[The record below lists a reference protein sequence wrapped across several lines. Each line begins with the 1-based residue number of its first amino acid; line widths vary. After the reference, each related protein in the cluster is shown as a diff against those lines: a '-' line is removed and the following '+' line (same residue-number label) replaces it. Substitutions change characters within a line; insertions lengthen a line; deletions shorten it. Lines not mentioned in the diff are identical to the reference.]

1 MSSLFLAFDSL
12 GKGFSLNIS
21 GLLPNLD
28 SSLVRWNGIFGQ
40 KPLVNVS
47 LLSGGQQIESEHEQR
62 Y

>member
-21 GLLPNLD
+21 GLLPKLD
-28 SSLVRWNGIFGQ
+28 SSLMKWNGIFGQ

-47 LLSGGQQIESEHEQR
+47 LLSGG
-62 Y
+62 